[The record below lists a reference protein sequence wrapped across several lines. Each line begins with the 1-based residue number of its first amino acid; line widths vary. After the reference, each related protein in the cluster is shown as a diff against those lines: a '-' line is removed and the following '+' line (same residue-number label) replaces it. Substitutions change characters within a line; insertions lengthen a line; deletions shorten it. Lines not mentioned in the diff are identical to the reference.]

1 MSIVE
6 KLRRAGR
13 AQLWI
18 KGARQL
24 EAEMSE
30 IEDRVHALIDDE
42 LEDFEH
48 DEWPDGCPPK
58 AAHHPLFQ
66 VALLLEQARGL
77 VDERIEKL
85 QESQT

>member
-1 MSIVE
+1 MSWEKDTKARRTRRWIAQAEGLNE
-6 KLRRAGR
+6 KLA
-13 AQLWI
+13 ANE
-18 KGARQL
+18 
-24 EAEMSE
+24 EA
-30 IEDRVHALIDDE
+30 VHALIDDE

-48 DEWPDGCPPK
+48 AAWPDGGPPK
-58 AAHHPLFQ
+58 PTDHPLFQ

>member
-1 MSIVE
+1 MGNREKDAKARRTRRWIAQAEGLNE
-6 KLRRAGR
+6 KLA
-13 AQLWI
+13 AT
-18 KGARQL
+18 
-24 EAEMSE
+24 EEE
-30 IEDRVHALIDDE
+30 VHNLIDDE

-58 AAHHPLFQ
+58 AVHHPLFQ